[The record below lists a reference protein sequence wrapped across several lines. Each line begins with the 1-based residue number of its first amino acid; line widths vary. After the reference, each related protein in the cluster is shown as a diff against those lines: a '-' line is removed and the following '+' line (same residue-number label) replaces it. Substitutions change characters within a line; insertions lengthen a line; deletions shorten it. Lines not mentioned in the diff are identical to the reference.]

1 MIDFGKFK
9 IRFPEYAGMLE
20 ARFDIAVEDAVVEM
34 GADESR
40 WHSFYNLAQYHLVA
54 HLIAVS
60 EVTESGDVNPSVPVR
75 ATEADD
81 VVVEYAISK
90 TVENSFDI
98 YLSTSYGQRYVYYRR
113 LAMGGP
119 RAPSWE

>member
-9 IRFPEYAGMLE
+9 IRFPEYASLDI
-20 ARFDIAVEDAVVEM
+20 ARFEIAVEDAEVEM
-34 GADESR
+34 GTDESR
-40 WHSFYNLAQYHLVA
+40 WNSFYNLAQNHLVA
-54 HLIAVS
+54 HFLSVS
-60 EVTESGDVNPSVPVR
+60 EVTESGDVNPSVPLR
-75 ATEADD
+75 STEVDD
-81 VVVEYAISK
+81 VVVEYAVSK